1 MSTINVGLLIG
12 LSKTS
17 KGVRDENIPLSGWFD
32 GAVLGSFD
40 PEQAAKWFFH
50 YHRDE
55 IKRQTRFGSVTL
67 NLFAHPLLG
76 GLGFTRPSSL
86 EVHYTQQQRHLAY
99 RLLQGILA
107 LDQKFIHPE
116 ESPLLSFHYLRSSTP
131 NRPSLGNKPGKIP
144 FSLGPKIGPVLEGV
158 TKDIPDRR
166 IYNTVL
172 SYSLVTGEDPEGLV
186 VKTRLTNSE
195 LKRILKTANNY
206 REPVLNLDS
215 LESFPYAQVFDPSLI
230 NSSFDSN
237 SLNESLPEEITST
250 PAGVDLD
257 TTWESQVFQDPLPRS
272 SPSLSPNPN
281 VNHRRRETRAAVR
294 QHLSEQRRSELRW

>member
-1 MSTINVGLLIG
+1 
-12 LSKTS
+12 
-17 KGVRDENIPLSGWFD
+17 
-32 GAVLGSFD
+32 
-40 PEQAAKWFFH
+40 
-50 YHRDE
+50 
-55 IKRQTRFGSVTL
+55 
-67 NLFAHPLLG
+67 
-76 GLGFTRPSSL
+76 
-86 EVHYTQQQRHLAY
+86 
-99 RLLQGILA
+99 
-107 LDQKFIHPE
+107 
-116 ESPLLSFHYLRSSTP
+116 
-131 NRPSLGNKPGKIP
+131 
-144 FSLGPKIGPVLEGV
+144 LGPKIGPLLEGV

-272 SPSLSPNPN
+272 SPSISPNPN

-294 QHLSEQRRSELRW
+294 QHLSE